1 MEQSSLLT
9 RSPSPIKDAADRPS
23 KSPASRNLA
32 AMKREALLTS
42 PFFNHM
48 RPAELDELIASSA
61 ERRVSRGT
69 LIFSKGDPGSCMLAV
84 LAGHIRVGTV
94 SLEGREVTLNVIG
107 PGEIVGEIALLDGK
121 PRSASA
127 VAAEDTTMMVIER
140 NVFLPFLLRHEGL
153 VERMLVVLCDRLRRT
168 SNALEEIA
176 LFDLQARLARLLV
189 KLAEDYGRSVGQG
202 VRIDLKLSQRD
213 LSNLVASSRESV
225 NKQLKIWR
233 DAGFIDLDAGRIVL
247 LQREALQKLFGG

>member
-1 MEQSSLLT
+1 VKTLS
-9 RSPSPIKDAADRPS
+9 RSGVDAPIRTSGRQPR
-23 KSPASRNLA
+23 RNLA

-48 RPAELDELIASSA
+48 KPAELDELIGASS
-61 ERRVSRGT
+61 ERRVTKGT
-69 LIFSKGDPGSCMLAV
+69 LIFSKNDPGSFMLAV
-84 LAGHIRVGTV
+84 LTGHIRVGSV

-121 PRSASA
+121 PRSAAA
-127 VAAEDTTMMVIER
+127 VAAEDTAMMVIER
-140 NVFLPFLLRHEGL
+140 QVFLPFLLRHEGL
-153 VERMLVVLCDRLRRT
+153 VERMLIVLCDRLRRT
-168 SNALEEIA
+168 STALEEIA

-189 KLAEDYGRSVGQG
+189 KLSLDYGRPVPAGI
-202 VRIDLKLSQRD
+202 RIDLKLSQRD

-233 DAGFIDLDAGRIVL
+233 DAGILDIEAGHLILRD
-247 LQREALQKLFGG
+247 QAAFRTLFEE